1 MIAIAL
7 TISLSMAFL
16 WSSRVLEA
24 MNRYWC
30 ACCTLVFKSRRS
42 LWGQALCH
50 KNYFSLTF
58 KGNCVNS
65 LLELIFFFILNHSVT
80 SKQPHK
86 IVQMHMRHPVE
97 QKKTRYKNP
106 LQKTSEKF
114 LFSNSTEN
122 GHEIW
127 LLSKKFGV
135 QVERTWA
142 KDVVVF

>member
-1 MIAIAL
+1 
-7 TISLSMAFL
+7 
-16 WSSRVLEA
+16 
-24 MNRYWC
+24 
-30 ACCTLVFKSRRS
+30 
-42 LWGQALCH
+42 
-50 KNYFSLTF
+50 
-58 KGNCVNS
+58 
-65 LLELIFFFILNHSVT
+65 
-80 SKQPHK
+80 
-86 IVQMHMRHPVE
+86 MHMRHPVE